1 MLSRINKHHCI
12 RPFLWP
18 STTAHH
24 NPRFQVPQYTYVLS
38 HQCRLNIVNLFFSV
52 YLEARAM
59 SRSVTLVKG
68 KNNMIGISIGGGAP
82 FCPVLYV
89 VQVRRYLDTSRML
102 LLTSL
107 LSLSSSLLQTLLL
120 QVFHRTPAY
129 ENGSL
134 CPGDELVTVNG
145 TSLRGLSRKQ
155 TADMIQ
161 SSKVRMYIQQLG
173 EELLSGG
180 RVCVY
185 VCIYVMYV

>member
-1 MLSRINKHHCI
+1 
-12 RPFLWP
+12 
-18 STTAHH
+18 
-24 NPRFQVPQYTYVLS
+24 
-38 HQCRLNIVNLFFSV
+38 
-52 YLEARAM
+52 M

-89 VQVRRYLDTSRML
+89 VQVRRYLYTSRVL
-102 LLTSL
+102 LLHTSP
-107 LSLSSSLLQTLLL
+107 LSLSSSLLLTLLLL

-161 SSKVRMYIQQLG
+161 SSKVR
-173 EELLSGG
+173 S
-180 RVCVY
+180 
-185 VCIYVMYV
+185 